1 MGRHSRCISRKYSL
15 GKELFNSFIHS
26 PHELKDFIVTL
37 NYCLLQHIHR
47 KYFSLKDETNF
58 IFHNLHF
65 QKTHSGTIIYFSA
78 IGGYFG
84 LNLSSD
90 ASNQPPGSQSLSNV
104 QFWGS
109 VTGFYMQNK
118 SKITHLAECRYDT
131 KTAVVMGDIILFCSH
146 NSNTNQ

>member
-1 MGRHSRCISRKYSL
+1 MVKNSSTPSSTLPMSSRTSL
-15 GKELFNSFIHS
+15 SLSI
-26 PHELKDFIVTL
+26 IVSYNTYTE
-37 NYCLLQHIHR
+37 NTFH
-47 KYFSLKDETNF
+47 FKDETNF

-109 VTGFYMQNK
+109 VTGFYMQNE

-131 KTAVVMGDIILFCSH
+131 KTAVVMGDIIL
-146 NSNTNQ
+146 